1 MGEFMDYIKE
11 IADAL
16 NNNHAVAMIGAGFSK
31 NAVKTTSSNKYFK
44 NWNELSDEFYKLI
57 YKDIKNDESKKFYYS
72 STLLAQEV
80 EISFGRTKLDTI
92 LKDSIP
98 DKDYSPSNLHKD
110 LLNLSWRDVFTTNY
124 DTLLERTADM
134 VTDRRYNVVLNQEDL
149 VNSNDAPRI
158 IKLHGSFPS
167 QRPFIITEEDYRTYP
182 KRFAAM
188 VNTVQQALLE
198 NVFCMIGFSCEDP
211 NFLNWIGW
219 IHDNLGKSSSQKLY
233 MVSVEPVNEARQKM
247 LFDKNIIVIDLVT
260 VYPENNAEER
270 LTLFFKKLMEL
281 TSESKRKNDW
291 FDLKNIHID
300 EDTPIEEKTHILKSL
315 NKTYPGWLFLPWKIK
330 LKANAIL
337 NQLSEEYS
345 FLDKEKL
352 EDLSIDKQIEYMY
365 EYLSFLDIVGRPIIS
380 NTAYKYWKIL
390 NNKNGC
396 FNQTS
401 NQIQYIY
408 LQLLRAFRELA
419 DWEKYDVCRK
429 MINEESLEYE
439 RKQFLYSNDWW
450 MRLYRFTDDNL
461 VETLNK
467 WQIASD
473 DLYWP
478 SIQSSMYALVGE
490 INKSEQILCEI
501 LPKIRKKLTMNSK
514 DVFYSSLEESV
525 VSLLNF
531 IKKGRWHGNSQ
542 LERTYQ
548 NETLNWEDENQNFCY
563 QLNEQST
570 KRHTNERRVNFDLSV
585 TYVSYEGYGHKSF
598 YYALDY
604 LRFLEKTAHPFRVQ
618 FVVNKDGF
626 HNAINNLCYFYPN
639 WCLIQMLIVGD
650 NKELD
655 SLFARKTLCKFTQDE
670 VDEITKEYLRI
681 LVNVSKN
688 IKSKSGFWA
697 KSLYDSAAHILP
709 EIISRLCTKCSVT
722 ILDDILNEILIICS
736 SNIRENFKNIS
747 LLLRTLAQVYTTN
760 ETEERIEI
768 FLKFPINIR
777 KNDEYCDPVRF
788 IKIPNKKYKINVD
801 SYQNQMSMLRQYIEQ
816 GTDKEELNSL
826 DRFIKLSYLIDL
838 QEVDREYL
846 YHALSENGSEGCQEI
861 LCFLDKERFAA
872 SKRKIFE
879 NTIELIKIDSRKN
892 YIAGHVQTYSNL
904 IDILPECTLSKED
917 FSSLFIEMIQ
927 LLEKNIEWKTNST
940 SKFEIEERTSQSLQ
954 IAIGLL
960 LLKIKN
966 DQMTLSSEEL
976 DFVTKYF
983 VKLKEYYQN
992 SHVID
997 FMASFL
1003 VSMGYRNK
1011 KSTNM
1016 FTQSNDC
1023 LWELEYIDFKLLTN
1037 FYNELKQYHI
1047 YSNDFG
1053 ELKKYSNKFYQMT
1066 IYRIVNVDCNHM
1078 WPALKLLESLLFNH
1092 VMPPTE
1098 TKRLFFNLPGL
1109 MKLTTINSTDS
1120 EKDARNKLNCRILL
1134 CKIVKLYY
1142 KQNPKHKNILAWKDL
1157 TKDSKEFSEIRRIDF
1172 DE

>member
-1 MGEFMDYIKE
+1 MDYIKE

-31 NAVKTTSSNKYFK
+31 NAIKTTSSDKYFK
-44 NWNELSDEFYKLI
+44 NWNELSDEFYNLI

-219 IHDNLGKSSSQKLY
+219 IHDNLGRSSSQKLY

-260 VYPENNAEER
+260 MYPEKNAEER
-270 LTLFFKKLMEL
+270 LTIFFKKLKEL

-291 FDLKNIHID
+291 FDLKDIHIN
-300 EDTPIEEKTHILKSL
+300 EDTTIEGKIHILKSL
-315 NKTYPGWLFLPWKIK
+315 NKTYPGWLFLPWEIK
-330 LKANAIL
+330 LKANVFL
-337 NQLSEEYS
+337 NYLSEEYS

-390 NNKNGC
+390 DNKNGC
-396 FNQTS
+396 FDQSS
-401 NQIQYIY
+401 NQSQYIY

-419 DWEKYDVCRK
+419 DWEKYDICRK
-429 MINEESLEYE
+429 KIKEESLEYE

-501 LPKIRKKLTMNSK
+501 LPKIRKKLTLNSK

-548 NETLNWEDENQNFCY
+548 SESLNWADENQNFCY

-570 KRHTNERRVNFDLSV
+570 KRHTSERRVNFDLSV

-626 HNAINNLCYFYPN
+626 HNAINNLCFYYPN

-681 LVNVSKN
+681 LLNVSEN
-688 IKSKSGFWA
+688 IKSSSRYRYE
-697 KSLYDSAAHILP
+697 SLYDTAIDILP

-722 ILDDILNEILIICS
+722 MLDEIFNQVLMICN
-736 SNIRENFKNIS
+736 SNIRTNFKRIDFLIKS
-747 LLLRTLAQVYTTN
+747 LVQAYSLDELAN
-760 ETEERIEI
+760 RIES
-768 FLKFPINIR
+768 FLKFPINIL
-777 KNDEYCDPVRF
+777 KNEEYHDPIRY
-788 IKIPNKKYKINVD
+788 IEIPEKKYNISVD
-801 SYQNQMSMLRQYIEQ
+801 SYQRQMTMLYQYIEQ
-816 GTDKEELNSL
+816 GTNQDETDALN
-826 DRFIKLSYLIDL
+826 RFIKLSYLIDL

-846 YHALSENGSEGCQEI
+846 YHALSENGSDDYQEI
-861 LCFLDKERFAA
+861 LYFLDKERFAS

-879 NTIELIKIDSRKN
+879 NTIQLIKNDSKKGFFACHAIN
-892 YIAGHVQTYSNL
+892 YSRL
-904 IDILPECTLSKED
+904 INILSECILTSAD
-917 FSSLFIEMIQ
+917 FLELFTEMIQ
-927 LLEKNIEWKTNST
+927 LLEKNIEWEINSI
-940 SKFEIEERTSQSLQ
+940 SKFDIEERTSQSLQ

-966 DQMTLSSEEL
+966 DQMTISSEEL
-976 DFVTKYF
+976 NVVTKYF
-983 VKLKEYYQN
+983 EKLKEYYQN

-997 FMASFL
+997 FIASFL
-1003 VSMGYRNK
+1003 ISMGYRNK

-1016 FTQSNDC
+1016 FTQRNDC
-1023 LWELEYIDFKLLTN
+1023 LWELDNIDFKLLKI
-1037 FYNELKQYHI
+1037 FYDELKQYHI
-1047 YSNDFG
+1047 YSNDFD
-1053 ELKKYSNKFYQMT
+1053 ELKKYSNRFYQMT
-1066 IYRIVNVDCNHM
+1066 IYRIVNVDYNRLL
-1078 WPALKLLESLLFNH
+1078 PALKLLESLLLNH
-1092 VMPPTE
+1092 VMPQKE
-1098 TKRLFFNLPGL
+1098 TKRLVFNLLGL

-1120 EKDARNKLNCRILL
+1120 EKDARNKLNCRIQL

-1142 KQNPKHKNILAWKDL
+1142 IQGRKHKNILAWKDL

>member
-1 MGEFMDYIKE
+1 MDYIKE

-270 LTLFFKKLMEL
+270 LTIFFKKLMEL

-291 FDLKNIHID
+291 FDLINIHID

-396 FNQTS
+396 LNQTS

-548 NETLNWEDENQNFCY
+548 NETLNWADENQNFCY

-604 LRFLEKTAHPFRVQ
+604 LRFLEKTAHSFRVQ

-681 LVNVSKN
+681 LVIVSKN

-760 ETEERIEI
+760 EIEERIEI

-861 LCFLDKERFAA
+861 LCFLDKERFVA

-997 FMASFL
+997 FIASFL

-1134 CKIVKLYY
+1134 CKIVKLYC

>member
-1 MGEFMDYIKE
+1 MDYIKE

-31 NAVKTTSSNKYFK
+31 NAVKTTSSDKYFK
-44 NWNELSDEFYKLI
+44 NWNELSDEFYNLI
-57 YKDIKNDESKKFYYS
+57 YKDIQNDESKKFYYS

-260 VYPENNAEER
+260 MYPEKNAEER

-337 NQLSEEYS
+337 NQLLEEYS

-352 EDLSIDKQIEYMY
+352 EDLSIDKQIDYMY

-390 NNKNGC
+390 NDKNGC

-429 MINEESLEYE
+429 MIKEESLEYE

-450 MRLYRFTDDNL
+450 MRLYRFTDDSL

-467 WQIASD
+467 WQLASD

-478 SIQSSMYALVGE
+478 SIQSSMYAIVGE
-490 INKSEQILCEI
+490 IDKSEQILCEI
-501 LPKIRKKLTMNSK
+501 LPKIRKKLTLNSK

-531 IKKGRWHGNSQ
+531 IKKGRWHDNSK

-548 NETLNWEDENQNFCY
+548 SESLNWDDENQNFCY

-585 TYVSYEGYGHKSF
+585 TYVSYDGYGNKSF

-618 FVVNKDGF
+618 YVVNKDGF

-681 LVNVSKN
+681 LLNVSKN
-688 IKSKSGFWA
+688 IKSKGGFWT

-736 SNIRENFKNIS
+736 SNIRENFKNIN
-747 LLLRTLAQVYTTN
+747 LLLRTLAQVYSTN
-760 ETEERIEI
+760 EIEERIEI

-777 KNDEYCDPVRF
+777 RNDEYCDPVRY

-846 YHALSENGSEGCQEI
+846 YHALSENGSDDCQEI
-861 LCFLDKERFAA
+861 LYFLDKERFA
-872 SKRKIFE
+872 SRKRIIFE
-879 NTIELIKIDSRKN
+879 NTIQLIKSDSKKEYFACHAIN
-892 YIAGHVQTYSNL
+892 YSRL
-904 IDILPECTLSKED
+904 INILSECILTNAEFFK
-917 FSSLFIEMIQ
+917 LFTVMIQ

-976 DFVTKYF
+976 DLVTKYF
-983 VKLKEYYQN
+983 EKLKEYYQN

-997 FMASFL
+997 FIANFL

-1023 LWELEYIDFKLLTN
+1023 LWELKDIDFKLLTN
-1037 FYNELKQYHI
+1037 FYNELNRYHI
-1047 YSNDFG
+1047 YSNDFDD
-1053 ELKKYSNKFYQMT
+1053 LKKYSNKFYQMT

-1078 WPALKLLESLLFNH
+1078 LPALKLLESILLNY

-1109 MKLTTINSTDS
+1109 MKLTTINSTNS
-1120 EKDARNKLNCRILL
+1120 EKDARNKLNCRIQL

-1142 KQNPKHKNILAWKDL
+1142 KQGCKHKNILAWKNL

>member
-1 MGEFMDYIKE
+1 MDYIKE

-134 VTDRRYNVVLNQEDL
+134 VTDRRYNVGLNQEDL

-270 LTLFFKKLMEL
+270 LTIFFKKLMEL

-291 FDLKNIHID
+291 FDLINIHID

-396 FNQTS
+396 LNQTS

-548 NETLNWEDENQNFCY
+548 NETLNWADENQNFCY

-760 ETEERIEI
+760 EIEERIEI

-997 FMASFL
+997 FIASFL

>member
-1 MGEFMDYIKE
+1 MDYIKE

-291 FDLKNIHID
+291 FDLINIHID

-396 FNQTS
+396 LNQTS

-548 NETLNWEDENQNFCY
+548 NETLNWADENQNFCY

-604 LRFLEKTAHPFRVQ
+604 LRFLEKTAHSFRVQ

-681 LVNVSKN
+681 LVIVSKN

-760 ETEERIEI
+760 EIEERIEI

-997 FMASFL
+997 FIAGFL

-1120 EKDARNKLNCRILL
+1120 EKDARNKLNCRIQL

-1142 KQNPKHKNILAWKDL
+1142 KQGRKHKNILAWKDL

>member
-1 MGEFMDYIKE
+1 MDYIKE

-31 NAVKTTSSNKYFK
+31 NAVKTTSSDKYFK
-44 NWNELSDEFYKLI
+44 NWNELSDEFYNLI

-92 LKDSIP
+92 LKDAIP

-219 IHDNLGKSSSQKLY
+219 IHDNLGRSSSQKLY
-233 MVSVEPVNEARQKM
+233 MVSVDPVNEARQKM
-247 LFDKNIIVIDLVT
+247 LFNKNIIVIDLVT
-260 VYPENNAEER
+260 MYPEKNAEER

-337 NQLSEEYS
+337 NQLLEEYS

-352 EDLSIDKQIEYMY
+352 ENLSIDKQIDYMY

-380 NTAYKYWKIL
+380 NTAYKYWEIL

-396 FNQTS
+396 FDQTS

-419 DWEKYDVCRK
+419 DWEKYDVCRTIIK
-429 MINEESLEYE
+429 EESLEYE

-467 WQIASD
+467 WQLASD

-478 SIQSSMYALVGE
+478 SIQSSMYAIVGE
-490 INKSEQILCEI
+490 IDKSEQILCEI
-501 LPKIRKKLTMNSK
+501 LPKIRKKLTLNSK

-548 NETLNWEDENQNFCY
+548 NETLNWADENQNFCY

-585 TYVSYEGYGHKSF
+585 TYVSYDGYGNKRF

-626 HNAINNLCYFYPN
+626 HNAINNLCFYYPN
-639 WCLIQMLIVGD
+639 WCLIQMLIVGED
-650 NKELD
+650 KELD
-655 SLFARKTLCKFTQDE
+655 SLFARKTICKFTQDE

-681 LVNVSKN
+681 LLNVSKN
-688 IKSKSGFWA
+688 IKSSSRYRYE
-697 KSLYDSAAHILP
+697 SLYDTAIDILP

-722 ILDDILNEILIICS
+722 MLDEILNQVLMICN
-736 SNIRENFKNIS
+736 SNIRTNFKRIDFLIKS
-747 LLLRTLAQVYTTN
+747 LVQAYSLDELEN
-760 ETEERIEI
+760 RIER
-768 FLKFPINIR
+768 FLKFPINILKNEEYHDPIRYIEIPER
-777 KNDEYCDPVRF
+777 KYN
-788 IKIPNKKYKINVD
+788 ISVD
-801 SYQNQMSMLRQYIEQ
+801 SYQRQMTMLYQYIEQ
-816 GTDKEELNSL
+816 GTDQDETDALN
-826 DRFIKLSYLIDL
+826 RFIKLSYLIDL
-838 QEVDREYL
+838 QEFDREYL
-846 YHALSENGSEGCQEI
+846 YNALSENGSDDYQEI
-861 LCFLDKERFAA
+861 LYFLDKERFAS

-879 NTIELIKIDSRKN
+879 NTIQLIKNDSKKDCF
-892 YIAGHVQTYSNL
+892 ACHVITYSRL
-904 IDILPECTLSKED
+904 INILSECILTSAD
-917 FSSLFIEMIQ
+917 FLELFTEMIQ
-927 LLEKNIEWKTNST
+927 LLEKNIKWETNPI
-940 SKFEIEERTSQSLQ
+940 SKFGIEERTSQSLQ
-954 IAIGLL
+954 IAVGLL
-960 LLKIKN
+960 LLKTKN
-966 DQMTLSSEEL
+966 DQMTISSEEL
-976 DFVTKYF
+976 NLVTKYF
-983 VKLKEYYQN
+983 EMLKEYYQN

-997 FMASFL
+997 FIASFL
-1003 VSMGYRNK
+1003 ISMGYRNK

-1016 FTQSNDC
+1016 FTQRNDC
-1023 LWELEYIDFKLLTN
+1023 LWELDNIDFKLLKI
-1037 FYNELKQYHI
+1037 FYDELKQYHI
-1047 YSNDFG
+1047 YSNDFD

-1078 WPALKLLESLLFNH
+1078 LPALKLLESLLLNH
-1092 VMPPTE
+1092 VMPQAE

-1120 EKDARNKLNCRILL
+1120 EKDARNKLNCRIQL

-1142 KQNPKHKNILAWKDL
+1142 KHNPKHKNILAWKDL

>member
-1 MGEFMDYIKE
+1 MDYIKE

-396 FNQTS
+396 LNQTS

-548 NETLNWEDENQNFCY
+548 NETLNWADENQNFCY

-760 ETEERIEI
+760 EIEERIEI

-861 LCFLDKERFAA
+861 LCFLDKERFVA

>member
-1 MGEFMDYIKE
+1 MDYIKE

-650 NKELD
+650 DKELD

>member
-1 MGEFMDYIKE
+1 MDYIKE

-270 LTLFFKKLMEL
+270 LTIFFKKLMEL

-291 FDLKNIHID
+291 FDLINIHID

-396 FNQTS
+396 LNQTS

-548 NETLNWEDENQNFCY
+548 NETLNWADENQNFCY

-760 ETEERIEI
+760 EIEERIEI

-861 LCFLDKERFAA
+861 LCFLDKERFVA

-997 FMASFL
+997 FIASFL

>member
-270 LTLFFKKLMEL
+270 LTIFFKKLMEL

-291 FDLKNIHID
+291 FDLINIHID

-396 FNQTS
+396 LNQTS

-548 NETLNWEDENQNFCY
+548 NETLNWTDENQNFCY

-760 ETEERIEI
+760 EIEERIEI

-861 LCFLDKERFAA
+861 LCFLDKERFVA

-997 FMASFL
+997 FIASFL

>member
-1 MGEFMDYIKE
+1 MDYIKE

-291 FDLKNIHID
+291 FDLINIHID

-396 FNQTS
+396 LNQTS

-548 NETLNWEDENQNFCY
+548 NETLNWADENQNFCY

-760 ETEERIEI
+760 EIEERIEI

-997 FMASFL
+997 FIASFL

>member
-1 MGEFMDYIKE
+1 MDYIKE

-270 LTLFFKKLMEL
+270 LTIFFKKLMEL

-291 FDLKNIHID
+291 FDLINIHID

-396 FNQTS
+396 LNQTS

-548 NETLNWEDENQNFCY
+548 NETLNWADENQNFCY

-747 LLLRTLAQVYTTN
+747 LVLRTLAQVYTTN
-760 ETEERIEI
+760 EIEERIEI

-997 FMASFL
+997 FIASFL

>member
-1 MGEFMDYIKE
+1 MDYIKE

-270 LTLFFKKLMEL
+270 LTIFFKKLMEL

-291 FDLKNIHID
+291 FDLINIHID

-396 FNQTS
+396 LNQTS

-548 NETLNWEDENQNFCY
+548 NETLNWADENQNFCY

-618 FVVNKDGF
+618 FIVNKDGF

-760 ETEERIEI
+760 EIEERIEI

-861 LCFLDKERFAA
+861 LCFLDKERFVA

-997 FMASFL
+997 FIASFL

>member
-1 MGEFMDYIKE
+1 MDYIKE

-439 RKQFLYSNDWW
+439 RK
-450 MRLYRFTDDNL
+450 
-461 VETLNK
+461 
-467 WQIASD
+467 
-473 DLYWP
+473 
-478 SIQSSMYALVGE
+478 
-490 INKSEQILCEI
+490 
-501 LPKIRKKLTMNSK
+501 
-514 DVFYSSLEESV
+514 
-525 VSLLNF
+525 
-531 IKKGRWHGNSQ
+531 
-542 LERTYQ
+542 
-548 NETLNWEDENQNFCY
+548 
-563 QLNEQST
+563 
-570 KRHTNERRVNFDLSV
+570 
-585 TYVSYEGYGHKSF
+585 
-598 YYALDY
+598 
-604 LRFLEKTAHPFRVQ
+604 
-618 FVVNKDGF
+618 
-626 HNAINNLCYFYPN
+626 
-639 WCLIQMLIVGD
+639 
-650 NKELD
+650 
-655 SLFARKTLCKFTQDE
+655 
-670 VDEITKEYLRI
+670 
-681 LVNVSKN
+681 
-688 IKSKSGFWA
+688 
-697 KSLYDSAAHILP
+697 
-709 EIISRLCTKCSVT
+709 
-722 ILDDILNEILIICS
+722 
-736 SNIRENFKNIS
+736 
-747 LLLRTLAQVYTTN
+747 
-760 ETEERIEI
+760 
-768 FLKFPINIR
+768 
-777 KNDEYCDPVRF
+777 
-788 IKIPNKKYKINVD
+788 
-801 SYQNQMSMLRQYIEQ
+801 
-816 GTDKEELNSL
+816 
-826 DRFIKLSYLIDL
+826 
-838 QEVDREYL
+838 
-846 YHALSENGSEGCQEI
+846 
-861 LCFLDKERFAA
+861 
-872 SKRKIFE
+872 
-879 NTIELIKIDSRKN
+879 
-892 YIAGHVQTYSNL
+892 
-904 IDILPECTLSKED
+904 
-917 FSSLFIEMIQ
+917 
-927 LLEKNIEWKTNST
+927 
-940 SKFEIEERTSQSLQ
+940 
-954 IAIGLL
+954 
-960 LLKIKN
+960 
-966 DQMTLSSEEL
+966 
-976 DFVTKYF
+976 
-983 VKLKEYYQN
+983 
-992 SHVID
+992 
-997 FMASFL
+997 
-1003 VSMGYRNK
+1003 
-1011 KSTNM
+1011 
-1016 FTQSNDC
+1016 
-1023 LWELEYIDFKLLTN
+1023 
-1037 FYNELKQYHI
+1037 
-1047 YSNDFG
+1047 
-1053 ELKKYSNKFYQMT
+1053 
-1066 IYRIVNVDCNHM
+1066 
-1078 WPALKLLESLLFNH
+1078 
-1092 VMPPTE
+1092 
-1098 TKRLFFNLPGL
+1098 
-1109 MKLTTINSTDS
+1109 
-1120 EKDARNKLNCRILL
+1120 
-1134 CKIVKLYY
+1134 
-1142 KQNPKHKNILAWKDL
+1142 
-1157 TKDSKEFSEIRRIDF
+1157 
-1172 DE
+1172 

>member
-1 MGEFMDYIKE
+1 MDYIKE

>member
-1 MGEFMDYIKE
+1 MDYIKE

-31 NAVKTTSSNKYFK
+31 NAVKTTSSDKYFK
-44 NWNELSDEFYKLI
+44 NWNELSDEFYNLI
-57 YKDIKNDESKKFYYS
+57 YKDIKNEESKKFYYS

-182 KRFAAM
+182 KIFAAM

-219 IHDNLGKSSSQKLY
+219 IHDNLGRSSSQKLY

-260 VYPENNAEER
+260 MYPEKNAEER
-270 LTLFFKKLMEL
+270 LTIFFKKLKEL

-291 FDLKNIHID
+291 FDLKDIHIN
-300 EDTPIEEKTHILKSL
+300 EDTTIEEKIHILKSL
-315 NKTYPGWLFLPWKIK
+315 NKTYPGWLFLPWEIK
-330 LKANAIL
+330 YKANVFL
-337 NQLSEEYS
+337 NYLSEEYS

-352 EDLSIDKQIEYMY
+352 EDLSIDKQIQYMY

-390 NNKNGC
+390 DNKNGC
-396 FNQTS
+396 FDQSS

-419 DWEKYDVCRK
+419 DWEKYDICRK
-429 MINEESLEYE
+429 KIKEESLEYE

-501 LPKIRKKLTMNSK
+501 LRKIRKKLTLNSK

-548 NETLNWEDENQNFCY
+548 RESLNWADENQNFCY

-626 HNAINNLCYFYPN
+626 HNAINNLCFYYPN

-681 LVNVSKN
+681 LLNVSEN
-688 IKSKSGFWA
+688 IKSSSRYRYE
-697 KSLYDSAAHILP
+697 SLYDTAIDILP

-722 ILDDILNEILIICS
+722 MLDEILNQVLMICN
-736 SNIRENFKNIS
+736 SNIRTNFKRIDFLIKS
-747 LLLRTLAQVYTTN
+747 LVRAYSLDELAN
-760 ETEERIEI
+760 RIER
-768 FLKFPINIR
+768 FLKFPINIL
-777 KNDEYCDPVRF
+777 KNEEYHDPIRY
-788 IKIPNKKYKINVD
+788 IEIPEKKYNISVD
-801 SYQNQMSMLRQYIEQ
+801 SYQRQMTMLYQYIEQ
-816 GTDKEELNSL
+816 GTNQDETDALN
-826 DRFIKLSYLIDL
+826 RFIKLSYLIDL

-846 YHALSENGSEGCQEI
+846 YHTLSENGSDDYQEI
-861 LCFLDKERFAA
+861 LYFLDKERFAS

-879 NTIELIKIDSRKN
+879 NTIQLIKNDSKKGFFACHA
-892 YIAGHVQTYSNL
+892 ITYSRL
-904 IDILPECTLSKED
+904 INILSECILTSAD
-917 FSSLFIEMIQ
+917 FLELFTKMIQ
-927 LLEKNIEWKTNST
+927 LLEKNIEWEKNSI
-940 SKFEIEERTSQSLQ
+940 SKFDIEERTSQSLQ
-954 IAIGLL
+954 IAVGLL
-960 LLKIKN
+960 LLKTKN
-966 DQMTLSSEEL
+966 DQMTISSEEL
-976 DFVTKYF
+976 NLVTKYF
-983 VKLKEYYQN
+983 EMLKEYYQN

-997 FMASFL
+997 FIASFL
-1003 VSMGYRNK
+1003 ISMGYRNK

-1023 LWELEYIDFKLLTN
+1023 LWELDNIDFKLLTI
-1037 FYNELKQYHI
+1037 FYNELKRYHI

-1066 IYRIVNVDCNHM
+1066 IYRIVNVDYNRM
-1078 WPALKLLESLLFNH
+1078 LPALKLLESLLLNH
-1092 VMPPTE
+1092 VMPQKE
-1098 TKRLFFNLPGL
+1098 TKRLFFNLPEL

-1120 EKDARNKLNCRILL
+1120 EKDARNKLNCRIQL

-1142 KQNPKHKNILAWKDL
+1142 KQGRKHKNILVWKEL

>member
-1 MGEFMDYIKE
+1 MDYIKE

-31 NAVKTTSSNKYFK
+31 NAVKTTSSDKYFK
-44 NWNELSDEFYKLI
+44 NWNELSDEFYNLI
-57 YKDIKNDESKKFYYS
+57 YKDIQNDESKKFYYS

-158 IKLHGSFPS
+158 IKLHCSFPS

-260 VYPENNAEER
+260 MYPEKNAEER

-337 NQLSEEYS
+337 NQLLEEYS

-429 MINEESLEYE
+429 MIKEESLEYE

-450 MRLYRFTDDNL
+450 MRLYRFTDDSL

-467 WQIASD
+467 WQLASD

-478 SIQSSMYALVGE
+478 SIQSSMYAIVGE
-490 INKSEQILCEI
+490 IDKSEQILCEI
-501 LPKIRKKLTMNSK
+501 LPKIRKKLTLNSK

-531 IKKGRWHGNSQ
+531 IKKGRWHDNSK

-548 NETLNWEDENQNFCY
+548 SESLNWDDENQNFCY

-585 TYVSYEGYGHKSF
+585 TYVSYDGYENKSF

-618 FVVNKDGF
+618 YVVNKDGF

-681 LVNVSKN
+681 LLNVSKN
-688 IKSKSGFWA
+688 IKSKGGFWT
-697 KSLYDSAAHILP
+697 KSLYDSAAYILP

-736 SNIRENFKNIS
+736 SNIRENFKNIN
-747 LLLRTLAQVYTTN
+747 LLLRTLAQVYSTN
-760 ETEERIEI
+760 EIEERIEI

-777 KNDEYCDPVRF
+777 RNDEYCDPVRY

-846 YHALSENGSEGCQEI
+846 YHALSENGSDDCQEI
-861 LCFLDKERFAA
+861 LYFLDKERFA
-872 SKRKIFE
+872 SRKRIIFE
-879 NTIELIKIDSRKN
+879 NTIQLIKNDSKKDCFACHA
-892 YIAGHVQTYSNL
+892 ITYSRL
-904 IDILPECTLSKED
+904 INILSECILTNAK
-917 FSSLFIEMIQ
+917 FFKLFTVMIQ

-966 DQMTLSSEEL
+966 DQMTLRSEEL
-976 DFVTKYF
+976 DLVTKYF
-983 VKLKEYYQN
+983 EKLKEYYQN

-997 FMASFL
+997 FIANFL
-1003 VSMGYRNK
+1003 VSMSYRNK

-1023 LWELEYIDFKLLTN
+1023 LWELKDIDFKLLTN
-1037 FYNELKQYHI
+1037 FYNELNRYHI
-1047 YSNDFG
+1047 YSNDFDD
-1053 ELKKYSNKFYQMT
+1053 LKKYSNKFYQMT

-1078 WPALKLLESLLFNH
+1078 LPALKLLESLLLNH
-1092 VMPPTE
+1092 VMPQIE

-1120 EKDARNKLNCRILL
+1120 EKDARNKLNCRIQL

-1142 KQNPKHKNILAWKDL
+1142 KQGYKHINILAWKDI